1 MRDETELTRVETREL
16 PSTLSVHVHA
26 RCAQFLILS
35 VWDVLDLKMPLSE
48 EVILIRAQRM
58 ASN

>member
-1 MRDETELTRVETREL
+1 MRDETRVETREL